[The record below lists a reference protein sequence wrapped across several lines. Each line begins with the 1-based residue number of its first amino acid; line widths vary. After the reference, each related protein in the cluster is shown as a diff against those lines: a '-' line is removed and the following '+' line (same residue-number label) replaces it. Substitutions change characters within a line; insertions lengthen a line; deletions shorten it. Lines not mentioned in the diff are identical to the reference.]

1 MANTVLW
8 WSTLMSVAEEIKSP
22 VPGGVRLFDYS
33 RVDWVTPTCLL
44 LLGTTSVFFIYSAQI
59 YSGGS
64 QWKMQLVW
72 LTAGAMAYLGVAS
85 VNYKA
90 LLDKGHWIY
99 VLGIVALI
107 IVETPLGYEK
117 YGSRR
122 WIDLKVFKVQPTEAA
137 KIGTLILCASILA
150 RSRIGTLRESLE
162 PIGKVFLTTALPILL
177 IFLQPDL
184 GSTLVFP
191 PMVFTLLFLAKIPM
205 RFFAFVFCIIIPILG
220 VISVDMYRFQK
231 HLEATEQTPLENLY
245 GNNGYGEH
253 SIVPLKDYQRNRILA
268 FVAPDVADPQGI
280 GVNWNRA
287 QSLIAVGSGGL
298 AGKGLGQ
305 STQAKLGYLPS
316 SVAHNDF
323 IYSVLAEEKG
333 FIGGALVLCLLAA
346 VVGNGFRVALQA
358 RDRFGMLL
366 AAGVSVIFMVHIFI
380 NIGMTLGITPVTGL
394 PLPMLSYG
402 GSFVISCCVLQGLLQ
417 SIYRFR
423 KDFS

>member
-1 MANTVLW
+1 
-8 WSTLMSVAEEIKSP
+8 MSVPEEKKGPMTQSLRF
-22 VPGGVRLFDYS
+22 VYS
-33 RVDWVTPTCLL
+33 RIDWITPMCMLM
-44 LLGTTSVFFIYSAQI
+44 LGIISVCFIYSAQI
-59 YSGGS
+59 YSGGT
-64 QWKMQLVW
+64 QWQMQLVW
-72 LTAGAMAYLGVAS
+72 LTAGGMFYLGIS
-85 VNYKA
+85 SMNYKI
-90 LLDKGHWIY
+90 LLEKGHLVYI
-99 VLGIVALI
+99 LGIVALLL
-107 IVETPLGYEK
+107 VMTPIGFEK

-122 WIDLKVFKVQPTEAA
+122 WIDLGILRVQPTEAA

-150 RSRIGTLRESLE
+150 RSRIGTLRESLS
-162 PIGKVFLTTALPILL
+162 PLGKVLVATALPIVL

-191 PMVFTLLFLAKIPM
+191 PMVFTLLFLAKIPL
-205 RFFAFVFCIIIPILG
+205 RFFAIVLGIIVPVLG
-220 VISVDMYRFQK
+220 MITMDMYRFQK
-231 HLEATEQTPLENLY
+231 HLETTDQSPLQNLH
-245 GNNGYGEH
+245 GRNGYEKH
-253 SIVPLKDYQRNRILA
+253 SWIPLKDYQRNRILA

-287 QSLIAVGSGGL
+287 QSLIAVGSGGFS
-298 AGKGLGQ
+298 GKGLGR

-333 FIGGALVLCLLAA
+333 FLGGAFVLLLLAT
-346 VVGNGFRVALQA
+346 VVGNGLRIAAQA

-366 AAGVSVIFMVHIFI
+366 ATGISVIFMIHIFI
-380 NIGMTLGITPVTGL
+380 NIGMTLGIAPITGL

-402 GSFVISCCVLQGLLQ
+402 GSFVISCCILQGLLQ

>member
-1 MANTVLW
+1 MGA
-8 WSTLMSVAEEIKSP
+8 AEETKIQMTGN
-22 VPGGVRLFDYS
+22 VLFDHK
-33 RVDWVTPTCLL
+33 RIDWVTPVCMV
-44 LLGTTSVFFIYSAQI
+44 LLGITSVFFIYSAQI
-59 YSGGS
+59 YSGER

-72 LTAGAMAYLGVAS
+72 MAAGAIAYLGVAS
-85 VNYKA
+85 LNYKI
-90 LLDKGHWIY
+90 LLEKGHWVY
-99 VLGIVALI
+99 LLGIVALLL
-107 IVETPLGYEK
+107 VMTPLGFEK

-122 WIDLKVFKVQPTEAA
+122 WIDLKFFKVQPTEAA

-150 RSRIGTLRESLE
+150 RSKIGSLRESLE
-162 PIGKVFLTTALPILL
+162 PIGKTLATMALPILL
-177 IFLQPDL
+177 IFFQPDL
-184 GSTLVFP
+184 GSALVFP
-191 PMVFTLLFLAKIPM
+191 PMVFTLLFLAKIPL
-205 RFFAFVFCIIIPILG
+205 RFFAIVLG
-220 VISVDMYRFQK
+220 LIVPALGMITVDLYRFQK
-231 HLEATEQTPLENLY
+231 HLETTGQTPLENLY
-245 GNNGYGEH
+245 GRDRYESH
-253 SIVPLKDYQRNRILA
+253 SFVPLKDYQRNRILA

-280 GVNWNRA
+280 GVNWSRA

-333 FIGGALVLCLLAA
+333 FLGGALVLCLLAA
-346 VVGNGFRVALQA
+346 VVGNGFRIASQA
-358 RDRFGMLL
+358 RDRFGMVL
-366 AAGVSVIFMVHIFI
+366 AAGVSVIFMTHIFI

-402 GSFVISCCVLQGLLQ
+402 GSFVISCCVLQGLIQ